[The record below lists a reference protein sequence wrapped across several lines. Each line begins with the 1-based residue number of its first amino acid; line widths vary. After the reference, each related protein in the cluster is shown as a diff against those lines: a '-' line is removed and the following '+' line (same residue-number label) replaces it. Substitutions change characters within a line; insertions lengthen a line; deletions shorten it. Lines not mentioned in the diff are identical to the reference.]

1 MIFPIC
7 RPAPHEGFAAM
18 PAVAGV
24 AVPLP
29 EVARLVAHAIDSS
42 GHPASTIAKSSI
54 DTAKDFSEMD
64 PSLKG
69 SHFDSSFLSRV
80 RNDKI
85 RKPNR
90 GKLIVLKLTLLR
102 LDDPG
107 HLSWSHEQRSAA
119 LGKAVEFAK
128 QVSAAVAEARVG
140 SGSRIH
146 NGTSA
151 RHARTVELFGAQ
163 GEFLLHELE
172 DSSTGEAE
180 AKLAVLHK
188 LSGDGDD
195 ARYWTI
201 LAATANPDYAPPSS
215 QHELFNEARRYAAE
229 YHRARDV
236 EAARMYLRH
245 AADFGD
251 AISAF
256 QLGQMAELEGDARVA
271 INWYRKADE
280 LGHPHGE
287 QSAKRLSRQT
297 DTHEDA

>member
-1 MIFPIC
+1 M
-7 RPAPHEGFAAM
+7 
-18 PAVAGV
+18 
-24 AVPLP
+24 
-29 EVARLVAHAIDSS
+29 
-42 GHPASTIAKSSI
+42 
-54 DTAKDFSEMD
+54 
-64 PSLKG
+64 
-69 SHFDSSFLSRV
+69 
-80 RNDKI
+80 
-85 RKPNR
+85 
-90 GKLIVLKLTLLR
+90 
-102 LDDPG
+102 
-107 HLSWSHEQRSAA
+107 
-119 LGKAVEFAK
+119 GKAVEFAK